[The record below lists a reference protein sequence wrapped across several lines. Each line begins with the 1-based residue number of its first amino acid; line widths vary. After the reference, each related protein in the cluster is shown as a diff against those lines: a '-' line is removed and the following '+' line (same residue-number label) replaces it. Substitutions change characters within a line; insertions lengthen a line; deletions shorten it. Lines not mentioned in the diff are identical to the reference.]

1 MSKKSEFSWIWK
13 QGGHYKMSKIIAT
26 SAIRGAYKIIE
37 KADKILQDSIKK
49 HGAEQHIEFP
59 NTGYYL
65 PIIYSMT
72 GIAVEKL
79 SDAQKVMEEI
89 KKLLPPIPSEK
100 LWLPYLGG
108 TLDAGIATIWAEE
121 IIEVIKYLD
130 GPPPVDGIWVG
141 AATDVIIRERGI
153 EFVDGTAPGFAA
165 CVGACSDSSNAVK
178 IARELQ
184 EKNIY
189 VFMTGSTDGKSMS
202 EQLVEEGVELGWNT
216 RLIPFGKDITS
227 TIYALGFAARA
238 ALSFGGVQAGD
249 YKRMLQYNK
258 DRVFAFVLA
267 LGEVD
272 EEKYANAAGAIS
284 FGFPTIAD
292 TPIPEI
298 LPRGVCTYE
307 HVVSNIPDEE
317 IVSRAIEVRGLKITV
332 DKVDIPVAFGPA
344 FEGERVR
351 KEDTYVEFGGNR
363 SEVVEF
369 LHMAESSE
377 IEDGKIE
384 VFGPEVDD
392 MPPDSVLPLGI
403 EVLVYGRKMQTDFE
417 PVMERQI
424 HYFINYAT
432 GIFHMGQ
439 RDIIWVRFSKEA
451 VKNGFKIKHLG
462 TILHAKMHSTFGNI
476 MDKIQVKIF
485 TNPEDVAV
493 LKQKAK
499 GVFKLRDE
507 RLRTL
512 TDESVDIFYSCSLCQ
527 SFAPNHVCA
536 ISPERPGLC
545 GAYNWL
551 DCRAAFEI
559 NPTGPNQPIKKGET
573 LDERLGKWKGVN
585 EFIYKISNQKLES
598 FSAYSMMVDPMTS
611 CGCFEVIITILPI
624 TNGVMAVNREYSEM
638 TPCGM
643 KFSTIAGMVGGG
655 IQTPGFIGV
664 SKYFIGSKKFIL
676 ADGGLK
682 RLVWM
687 PKQLKEEI
695 LALLESRSAEMGIP
709 DFVSKIATEEEAAT
723 EEEVLQWIAKVNH
736 PVIEMEP
743 MM

>member
-1 MSKKSEFSWIWK
+1 
-13 QGGHYKMSKIIAT
+13 
-26 SAIRGAYKIIE
+26 
-37 KADKILQDSIKK
+37 
-49 HGAEQHIEFP
+49 
-59 NTGYYL
+59 
-65 PIIYSMT
+65 
-72 GIAVEKL
+72 
-79 SDAQKVMEEI
+79 
-89 KKLLPPIPSEK
+89 
-100 LWLPYLGG
+100 
-108 TLDAGIATIWAEE
+108 
-121 IIEVIKYLD
+121 IKYLD
-130 GPPPVDGIWVG
+130 GPSPAEGIWLG
-141 AATDVIIRERGI
+141 AATDLIIRERGI

-165 CVGACSDSSNAVK
+165 CVGACKDSKNAVK

-189 VFMTGSTDGKSMS
+189 VFMTGSTDSKTMS
-202 EQLVEEGVELGWNT
+202 EQLIEDGVELGWNT
-216 RLIPFGKDITS
+216 RLVPFGKDITA

-238 ALSFGGVQAGD
+238 ALSFGGVQPGD

-284 FGFPTIAD
+284 FGFPTIAN

-317 IVSRAIEVRGLKITV
+317 IVTKAIEIRGLKITI
-332 DKVDIPVAFGPA
+332 DKVDVPVAFGPA

-351 KEDTYVEFGGNR
+351 KEDTYLEFGGNK
-363 SEVVEF
+363 SEAVEF
-369 LHMAESSE
+369 LHIAESSE
-377 IEDGKIE
+377 VEDGKIE

-392 MPPDSVLPLGI
+392 VPEGSVLPLGV
-403 EVLVYGRKMQTDFE
+403 EVLVYGRKMQADFE

-424 HYFINYAT
+424 HYFTNYAT

-439 RDIIWVRFSKEA
+439 RDISWVRFSKEA
-451 VKNGFKIKHLG
+451 VKSGFKIKHLG

-476 MDKIQVKIF
+476 MDKIQIKIY
-485 TNPEDVAV
+485 TNPEDVAI

-499 GVFKLRDE
+499 EVFRVRDE
-507 RLRTL
+507 RLKNL
-512 TDESVDIFYSCSLCQ
+512 TDESVDTFYSCSLCQ

-551 DCRAAFEI
+551 DCKAAFEI
-559 NPTGPNQPIKKGET
+559 TPTGPNQPIKKGNT
-573 LDERLGKWKGVN
+573 IDQRLGTWKGVN
-585 EFIYKISNQKLES
+585 EFVYKSSHQKLES

-611 CGCFEVIITILPI
+611 CGCFEVVVTILP
-624 TNGVMAVNREYSEM
+624 TANGVMAVNREFSEM
-638 TPCGM
+638 TPSGM

-655 IQTPGFIGV
+655 IQTPGFIGI

-695 LALLESRSAEMGIP
+695 LDLLQVRAGEMEMT
-709 DFVSKIATEEEAAT
+709 DFIDKIATEENATT
-723 EEEVLQWIAKVNH
+723 EEEVFEWITKVNH
-736 PVIEMEP
+736 PVLGMEP
-743 MM
+743 LM

>member
-1 MSKKSEFSWIWK
+1 
-13 QGGHYKMSKIIAT
+13 MSKIIAT
-26 SAIRGAYKIIE
+26 SAIKGAYKIIE
-37 KADKILQDSIKK
+37 KTEHILKNSTKE
-49 HGAEQHIEFP
+49 HGPDQRIEFP

-79 SDAQKVMEEI
+79 SDAEKVLEEAR
-89 KKLLPPIPSEK
+89 KLLPPVPSDK

-108 TLDAGIATIWAEE
+108 TLDAGIATLWAEE

-130 GPPPVDGIWVG
+130 GPSPVEDIWLG

-165 CVGACSDSSNAVK
+165 CVGACSDSKMAVK

-189 VFMTGSTDGKSMS
+189 VFMTGSTDGKTMS
-202 EQLVEEGVELGWNT
+202 EQLVEDGVELGWNT
-216 RLIPFGKDITS
+216 RLVPFGKDITA

-238 ALSFGGVQAGD
+238 ALSFGGVQPGD

-307 HVVSNIPDEE
+307 HVVSNIPDED
-317 IVSRAIEVRGLKITV
+317 IVTKAIEVRGLKITV

-351 KEDTYVEFGGNR
+351 KEDTYLEFGGNK
-363 SEVVEF
+363 SEAVEF

-377 IEDGKIE
+377 VEDGKIE

-392 MPPDSVLPLGI
+392 VPEDSILPLGI
-403 EVLVYGRKMQTDFE
+403 EILVYGRKMQADFE

-424 HYFINYAT
+424 HYFTNYAT

-439 RDIIWVRFSKEA
+439 RDISWVRFSKEA
-451 VKNGFKIKHLG
+451 VKSGFKIKHLG
-462 TILHAKMHSTFGNI
+462 IILHAKMHSTFGNI
-476 MDKIQVKIF
+476 VDKIQIKIY
-485 TNPEDVAV
+485 TNPEDVSV

-499 GVFKLRDE
+499 EVFRVRDE
-507 RLRTL
+507 RLRNL
-512 TDESVDIFYSCSLCQ
+512 TDESVDTFYSCSLCQ
-527 SFAPNHVCA
+527 SFAPNHICA

-551 DCRAAFEI
+551 DCKAAFEI
-559 NPTGPNQPIKKGET
+559 TPTGPNQPIKKGDT
-573 LDERLGKWKGVN
+573 LDQRLGIWKGVN
-585 EFIYKISNQKLES
+585 EFVYKASHQTLES

-611 CGCFEVIITILPI
+611 CGCFEVVVTILP
-624 TNGVMAVNREYSEM
+624 TANGVMAVNREFSEM

-655 IQTPGFIGV
+655 IQTPGFIGI

-695 LALLESRSAEMGIP
+695 LLLHFLP
-709 DFVSKIATEEEAAT
+709 
-723 EEEVLQWIAKVNH
+723 
-736 PVIEMEP
+736 
-743 MM
+743 

>member
-1 MSKKSEFSWIWK
+1 
-13 QGGHYKMSKIIAT
+13 MSKIIAT
-26 SAIRGAYKIIE
+26 SAIKGAYKIVAKAEEILKNAIE
-37 KADKILQDSIKK
+37 K
-49 HGAEQHIEFP
+49 HGPDQKIEFP
-59 NTGYYL
+59 NTGYFL

-79 SDAQKVMEEI
+79 SDAKIVIEEA
-89 KKLLPPIPSEK
+89 KKLLPAIPSER

-108 TLDAGIATIWAEE
+108 TLDAGIATLWAEE
-121 IIEVIKYLD
+121 IIEAIKYLD
-130 GPPPVDGIWVG
+130 GPSPVEGIWLG

-165 CVGACSDSSNAVK
+165 CVGACKDNETAVK

-189 VFMTGSTDGKSMS
+189 VFISGNINGVSMA
-202 EQLVEEGVELGWNT
+202 EQLAQEGVELGWDT
-216 RLIPFGKDITS
+216 RLVPFGKDISATVYS
-227 TIYALGFAARA
+227 LGFAARA
-238 ALSFGGVQAGD
+238 ALSFGGVQPGD
-249 YKRMLQYNK
+249 YRRMLLYNK

-272 EEKYANAAGAIS
+272 EEKYANAAGAIN
-284 FGFPTIAD
+284 FGFPTIAN

-307 HVVSNIPDEE
+307 HVVSNIPDSE
-317 IVSRAIEVRGLKITV
+317 IVSKAIEVRGLKITV
-332 DKVDIPVAFGPA
+332 DKVDIPVAFGAA

-351 KEDTYVEFGGNR
+351 KENTYIEFGGNIT
-363 SEVVEF
+363 EAVEY
-369 LHMAESSE
+369 LHMADSNEV
-377 IEDGKIE
+377 EDGKIE

-392 MPPDSVLPLGI
+392 VTEGSALPLGI
-403 EVLVYGRKMQTDFE
+403 EVLVYGRKMQEDFE

-439 RDIIWVRFSKEA
+439 RDIAWVRFSKDA
-451 VKNGFKIKHLG
+451 VKSGFKIRHLG
-462 TILHAKMHSTFGNI
+462 VILHAKMHSTFANI
-476 MDKIQVKIF
+476 VDKIQVKIY
-485 TNPEDVAV
+485 TNPEDVAA
-493 LKQKAK
+493 LKHKAK
-499 GVFKLRDE
+499 EAFRIRDE
-507 RLRTL
+507 RLKTL
-512 TDESVDIFYSCSLCQ
+512 TDETVDTFYSCTLCQ
-527 SFAPNHVCA
+527 SFAPNHVCVV
-536 ISPERPGLC
+536 SPERPGLC

-551 DCRAAFEI
+551 DCKAAFEI
-559 NPTGPNQPIKKGET
+559 NPAGPNQPIKKLET
-573 LDERLGKWKGVN
+573 LDDKLGIWKGVN
-585 EFIYKISNQKLES
+585 EFIYKASHQKLES
-598 FSAYSMMVDPMTS
+598 FSAYSMMIDPMTS
-611 CGCFEVIITILPI
+611 CGCFEVIVTILPT

-655 IQTPGFIGV
+655 IQTPGFIGI
-664 SKYFIGSKKFIL
+664 SKYFIASRKFIR

-695 LALLESRSAEMGIP
+695 GELLRQRAEEMGMP
-709 DFVSKIATEEEAAT
+709 DFVDKIATEEEAIT
-723 EEEVLQWIAKVNH
+723 EEEVLKWMMDVNH
-736 PVIEMEP
+736 PALEMEP
-743 MM
+743 IM

>member
-1 MSKKSEFSWIWK
+1 
-13 QGGHYKMSKIIAT
+13 MSKIIAT
-26 SAIRGAYKIIE
+26 SAIKGAYKIIE
-37 KADKILQDSIKK
+37 KAEHILKDCIKE
-49 HGAEQHIEFP
+49 HGPDQRIEFP

-79 SDAQKVMEEI
+79 SDAEKVLEEAR
-89 KKLLPPIPSEK
+89 KLLPPVPSDK

-108 TLDAGIATIWAEE
+108 TLDAGIATLWAEE

-130 GPPPVDGIWVG
+130 GPSPVEGIWLG

-165 CVGACSDSSNAVK
+165 CVGACKDSKNAVK

-189 VFMTGSTDGKSMS
+189 VFMTGSTDGKTMS
-202 EQLVEEGVELGWNT
+202 EQLIEDGVELGWNT
-216 RLIPFGKDITS
+216 RLVPFGKDITA

-238 ALSFGGVQAGD
+238 ALSFGGVQPGD

-284 FGFPTIAD
+284 FGFPTIAN
-292 TPIPEI
+292 TSIPEI

-317 IVSRAIEVRGLKITV
+317 IVTKAIEIRGLKITI
-332 DKVDIPVAFGPA
+332 DKVDVPVAFGPA

-351 KEDTYVEFGGNR
+351 KEDTYLEFGGNK
-363 SEVVEF
+363 SEAVEF
-369 LHMAESSE
+369 LHIAESSE
-377 IEDGKIE
+377 VEDGKIE

-392 MPPDSVLPLGI
+392 VPEDSVLPLGV
-403 EVLVYGRKMQTDFE
+403 EVLVYGRKMQADFE

-424 HYFINYAT
+424 HYFTNYAA

-439 RDIIWVRFSKEA
+439 RDISWVRFSKEA
-451 VKNGFKIKHLG
+451 VKSGFKIKHLG

-476 MDKIQVKIF
+476 MDKIQIKIY
-485 TNPEDVAV
+485 TNPEDVAI

-499 GVFKLRDE
+499 EVFRVRDE
-507 RLRTL
+507 RLKNL
-512 TDESVDIFYSCSLCQ
+512 TDESVGTFYSCSLCQ
-527 SFAPNHVCA
+527 SFAPNHVCV

-551 DCRAAFEI
+551 DGKAAFEI
-559 NPTGPNQPIKKGET
+559 TPTGPNQPIKKGDT
-573 LDERLGKWKGVN
+573 LDQRLGIWKGIN
-585 EFIYKISNQKLES
+585 EFVYKTSHQKLES

-611 CGCFEVIITILPI
+611 CGCFEVVVTILP
-624 TNGVMAVNREYSEM
+624 TANGVMAVNREFSEM

-655 IQTPGFIGV
+655 IQTPGFIGI

-695 LALLESRSAEMGIP
+695 LELLQVRAGEMEIP
-709 DFVSKIATEEEAAT
+709 DFIDKIATEENATT
-723 EEEVLQWIAKVNH
+723 EEEVFEWITKVNH
-736 PVIEMEP
+736 PVLGMKP
-743 MM
+743 LM

>member
-1 MSKKSEFSWIWK
+1 
-13 QGGHYKMSKIIAT
+13 MSKIIAT
-26 SAIRGAYKIIE
+26 SAIKGAYRIVEQAE
-37 KADKILQDSIKK
+37 KTLKDAIKK
-49 HGAEQHIEFP
+49 HGPDQHIEFP

-72 GIAVEKL
+72 GTAVEKL
-79 SDAQKVMEEI
+79 SDAEKVLEECM
-89 KKLLPPIPSEK
+89 KLLPSVPPDK

-108 TLDAGIATIWAEE
+108 TLDAGIATLWAEE

-130 GPPPVDGIWVG
+130 GPSPVEGIWLG

-165 CVGACSDSSNAVK
+165 CVGACKDNKTAVK

-189 VFMTGSTDGKSMS
+189 VFMTGSTDGKTMS
-202 EQLVEEGVELGWNT
+202 EQLMDEGVELGWDT
-216 RLIPFGKDITS
+216 RLVPFGRSITA

-238 ALSFGGVQAGD
+238 AMSFGGVQPGD
-249 YKRMLQYNK
+249 YRRMLIYNK

-272 EEKYANAAGAIS
+272 EEKYANAAGAIN
-284 FGFPTIAD
+284 FGFPTVAN

-307 HVVSNIPDEE
+307 HVVSNIADEE
-317 IVSRAIEVRGLKITV
+317 IVSKAIEIRGLKITV
-332 DKVDIPVAFGPA
+332 DKVDIPVAFGAA

-351 KEDTYVEFGGNR
+351 KEDTYIEFGGNR
-363 SEVVEF
+363 SEAVEF

-377 IEDGKIE
+377 VEDGKIE
-384 VFGPEVDD
+384 VFGPEDD
-392 MPPDSVLPLGI
+392 DVQVGGTLPLGI
-403 EVLVYGRKMQTDFE
+403 EVLVYGRKMQEDFE

-439 RDIIWVRFSKEA
+439 RDISWIRFSKDA
-451 VKNGFKIKHLG
+451 VKSGFKIRHLG

-476 MDKIQVKIF
+476 MDKIQIKIY
-485 TNPEDVAV
+485 TNPEDVAI

-499 GVFKLRDE
+499 EVFRHRDE
-507 RLRTL
+507 RLRSL
-512 TDESVDIFYSCSLCQ
+512 VDETVDTFYSCSLCQ

-551 DCRAAFEI
+551 DCKAAFEI
-559 NPTGPNQPIKKGET
+559 NPVGPNQPIKKGEVI
-573 LDERLGKWKGVN
+573 DEKLGIWKGVN
-585 EFIYKISNQKLES
+585 EFVYKASHQKLES
-598 FSAYSMMVDPMTS
+598 FSAYSMMADPMTS
-611 CGCFEVIITILPI
+611 CGCFEVIVTILPV
-624 TNGVMAVNREYSEM
+624 TNGVMAVNREFPDM

-655 IQTPGFIGV
+655 IQTPGFIGI
-664 SKYFIGSKKFIL
+664 SKYFICSKKFIR

-687 PKQLKEEI
+687 PKMLKEEI
-695 LALLESRSAEMGIP
+695 RELLQERAEEMDMP
-709 DFVSKIATEEEAAT
+709 DFVDKIATEENAVT
-723 EEEVLQWIAKVNH
+723 EEEVLKWITDVSH
-736 PVIEMEP
+736 PVLEMEP
-743 MM
+743 IM

>member
-1 MSKKSEFSWIWK
+1 
-13 QGGHYKMSKIIAT
+13 MSKIIAT
-26 SAIRGAYKIIE
+26 SAIKGAYKIIE
-37 KADKILQDSIKK
+37 KAEHILKDCIKE
-49 HGAEQHIEFP
+49 HGPDQRIEFP

-79 SDAQKVMEEI
+79 SDAEKVLEEAR
-89 KKLLPPIPSEK
+89 KLLPPVPSDK

-108 TLDAGIATIWAEE
+108 TLDAGIATLWAEE

-130 GPPPVDGIWVG
+130 GPSPVEGIWLG

-165 CVGACSDSSNAVK
+165 CVGACKDSKNAVK

-189 VFMTGSTDGKSMS
+189 VFMTGSTDGKTMS
-202 EQLVEEGVELGWNT
+202 EQLIEDGVELGWNT
-216 RLIPFGKDITS
+216 RLVPFGKDIAA

-238 ALSFGGVQAGD
+238 ALSFGGVQPGD
-249 YKRMLQYNK
+249 YKRMLKYNK

-292 TPIPEI
+292 TSIPEI

-317 IVSRAIEVRGLKITV
+317 IVTKAIEVRGLKITI

-351 KEDTYVEFGGNR
+351 KEDTYLEFGGNK
-363 SEVVEF
+363 SEAVEF
-369 LHMAESSE
+369 LHIAESSE
-377 IEDGKIE
+377 VEDGKIE

-392 MPPDSVLPLGI
+392 VPEDSVLPLGV
-403 EVLVYGRKMQTDFE
+403 EVLVYGRKMQADFE

-424 HYFINYAT
+424 HYFTNYAT

-439 RDIIWVRFSKEA
+439 RDISWVRFSKEA
-451 VKNGFKIKHLG
+451 VKSGFKIKHLG

-476 MDKIQVKIF
+476 MDKIQIKIY
-485 TNPEDVAV
+485 TNPEDVAI

-499 GVFKLRDE
+499 GVFRIRDE
-507 RLRTL
+507 RLKNL
-512 TDESVDIFYSCSLCQ
+512 TDESVDTFYSCSLCQ
-527 SFAPNHVCA
+527 SFAPNHICA

-551 DCRAAFEI
+551 DCKAAFEI
-559 NPTGPNQPIKKGET
+559 TPTGPNQPIKKGDT
-573 LDERLGKWKGVN
+573 LDQRLGIWKGVN
-585 EFIYKISNQKLES
+585 EFVYKSSHQKLES

-611 CGCFEVIITILPI
+611 CGCFEVVVTILP
-624 TNGVMAVNREYSEM
+624 TANGVMAVNREFSEM

-655 IQTPGFIGV
+655 IQTPGFIGI

-695 LALLESRSAEMGIP
+695 LGLLQVRVGEMEIP
-709 DFVSKIATEEEAAT
+709 DFIDKIATEENATT
-723 EEEVLQWIAKVNH
+723 EEEVFEWITKVNH
-736 PVIEMEP
+736 PVLGMEP
-743 MM
+743 LM

>member
-1 MSKKSEFSWIWK
+1 
-13 QGGHYKMSKIIAT
+13 MSKIIAT
-26 SAIRGAYKIIE
+26 SAIKGAYRIIE
-37 KADKILQDSIKK
+37 KAEDLLKASQEK
-49 HGAEQHIEFP
+49 HGPDKTLEFP

-72 GIAVEKL
+72 GMAVEKL
-79 SDAQKVMEEI
+79 SDAEKVLEETR
-89 KKLLPPIPSEK
+89 KLLPPVPAEK

-108 TLDAGIATIWAEE
+108 TLDAGIATLWAEE
-121 IIEVIKYLD
+121 IIEAIKYID
-130 GPPPVDGIWVG
+130 GPSPVEGIWLG

-165 CVGACSDSSNAVK
+165 CVGACKESKIAVK

-189 VFMTGSTDGKSMS
+189 VFMTGSTDGKTMS
-202 EQLVEEGVELGWNT
+202 EQLMEEGVELGWDT
-216 RLIPFGKDITS
+216 RLVPFGKDITA
-227 TIYALGFAARA
+227 TIYSLGFAARA
-238 ALSFGGVQAGD
+238 ALSFGGVQPGD
-249 YKRMLQYNK
+249 YRRMLLYNK

-272 EEKYANAAGAIS
+272 EEKYANAAGAIN

-317 IVSRAIEVRGLKITV
+317 IVTRAIEVRGLKITV
-332 DKVDIPVAFGPA
+332 DKVDIPVSFGAA

-351 KEDTYVEFGGNR
+351 KENTYIEFGGNVT
-363 SEVVEF
+363 EAVEF

-377 IEDGKIE
+377 VEDGKIE

-392 MPPDSVLPLGI
+392 MPEGSALPLGI
-403 EVLVYGRKMQTDFE
+403 EVLVYGRKMQQDFE

-439 RDIIWVRFSKEA
+439 RDISWIRFSKDA
-451 VKNGFKIKHLG
+451 VKSGFKIKHIG

-476 MDKIQVKIF
+476 MDKIQVKIY

-499 GVFKLRDE
+499 DVFRYRDE

-512 TDESVDIFYSCSLCQ
+512 TDETVDTFYSCTLCQ
-527 SFAPNHVCA
+527 SFAPDHLCA

-551 DCRAAFEI
+551 DCKAAFEI
-559 NPTGPNQPIKKGET
+559 NPTGPNQPIKKGEII
-573 LDERLGKWKGVN
+573 DEKLGIWKGIN
-585 EFIYKISNQKLES
+585 EFIYKASHQKLES

-611 CGCFEVIITILPI
+611 CGCFEVIVTILPT
-624 TNGVMAVNREYSEM
+624 TNGVMAVNREFSEM

-655 IQTPGFIGV
+655 IQTPGFIGI
-664 SKYFIGSKKFIL
+664 SKYFIASKKFIR

-695 LALLESRSAEMGIP
+695 GELLKERAEELDMP
-709 DFVSKIATEEEAAT
+709 DFLDKIATEENATT
-723 EEEVLQWIAKVNH
+723 EEEVLKWMADIGH
-736 PVIEMEP
+736 PALEMEP
-743 MM
+743 IM

>member
-1 MSKKSEFSWIWK
+1 MSKV
-13 QGGHYKMSKIIAT
+13 IAT
-26 SAIRGAYKIIE
+26 SAIKGAYKIIE
-37 KADKILQDSIKK
+37 HAEKTLRNAIKK
-49 HGAEQHIEFP
+49 HGPEQRVEFP

-79 SDAQKVMEEI
+79 SDAEKVMEEA
-89 KKLLPPIPSEK
+89 KNLLPPVPSDK

-108 TLDAGIATIWAEE
+108 TLDAGIATLWAEE

-130 GPPPVDGIWVG
+130 GPSPVEGIWLG

-165 CVGACSDSSNAVK
+165 CVGACKDSKTAVK

-189 VFMTGSTDGKSMS
+189 VFMTGSTDGKTMS
-202 EQLVEEGVELGWNT
+202 EQLMDEGVELGWDT
-216 RLIPFGKDITS
+216 RLVPFGRDITA
-227 TIYALGFAARA
+227 TIYSLGFAARA
-238 ALSFGGVQAGD
+238 AMSFGGVQPGD
-249 YKRMLQYNK
+249 YRRMLIYNK

-272 EEKYANAAGAIS
+272 EEKYANAAGAIN
-284 FGFPTIAD
+284 FGFPTIAN

-317 IVSRAIEVRGLKITV
+317 IVSKAIEVRGLKITV
-332 DKVDIPVAFGPA
+332 DKVDIPVSFGAA

-351 KEDTYVEFGGNR
+351 KEDTYIEFGGNR
-363 SEVVEF
+363 TEAVEY
-369 LHMAESSE
+369 LHIAESSE
-377 IEDGKIE
+377 VEDGKIE

-392 MPPDSVLPLGI
+392 VQVGGALPLGI
-403 EVLVYGRKMQTDFE
+403 EVLVYGRKMQEDFE

-439 RDIIWVRFSKEA
+439 RDISWIRFSKEA
-451 VKNGFKIKHLG
+451 VKSGFKIKHLG
-462 TILHAKMHSTFGNI
+462 TIIHAKMHSTFGNI
-476 MDKIQVKIF
+476 MDKIQIKIY
-485 TNPEDVAV
+485 TNPEDVAI

-499 GVFKLRDE
+499 EAFRHRDE
-507 RLRTL
+507 RLRSL
-512 TDESVDIFYSCSLCQ
+512 TDETVDTFYSCSLCQ

-551 DCRAAFEI
+551 DCKAAFEI
-559 NPTGPNQPIKKGET
+559 NPVGPNQPIKKGEVI
-573 LDERLGKWKGVN
+573 DERLGIWKGIN
-585 EFIYKISNQKLES
+585 EFVYKASHQKLES
-598 FSAYSMMVDPMTS
+598 FSAYSMMADPMTS
-611 CGCFEVIITILPI
+611 CGCFEVIVTILPV
-624 TNGVMAVNREYSEM
+624 TNGVMAVNREFPDM

-655 IQTPGFIGV
+655 IQTPGFIGI
-664 SKYFIGSKKFIL
+664 SKYFICSKKFIR

-687 PKQLKEEI
+687 PKMLKEEI
-695 LALLESRSAEMGIP
+695 KELLQERAEEMGMP
-709 DFVSKIATEEEAAT
+709 DFVDKIATEENAVT
-723 EEEVLQWIAKVNH
+723 EEEVLKWITDVNH
-736 PVIEMEP
+736 PVLEMEP
-743 MM
+743 IM